1 MPDDA
6 QVVAL
11 LERIGAAAGA
21 RGWQQ
26 SAPPP
31 ARRPPSAVGFDGA
44 NLQRAAAAGLTAAA
58 RVRAALAVLGEDAP
72 AHLLDTGR
80 LRLAHPQA
88 TLEQL
93 GAWAD
98 PPMSKDAV
106 AGRIRRLLALAD
118 ARAAA
123 TGRPPTQDDAVAT
136 QPLDPSGSTVWP
148 TAAGCF

>member
-1 MPDDA
+1 M
-6 QVVAL
+6 
-11 LERIGAAAGA
+11 
-21 RGWQQ
+21 
-26 SAPPP
+26 
-31 ARRPPSAVGFDGA
+31 
-44 NLQRAAAAGLTAAA
+44 
-58 RVRAALAVLGEDAP
+58 LGEDAP

-93 GAWAD
+93 GARAD

-123 TGRPPTQDDAVAT
+123 TGRPPTHDSVPAAEV
-136 QPLDPSGSTVWP
+136 LDPSDVAAWAATP
-148 TAAGCF
+148 AAAAGCA